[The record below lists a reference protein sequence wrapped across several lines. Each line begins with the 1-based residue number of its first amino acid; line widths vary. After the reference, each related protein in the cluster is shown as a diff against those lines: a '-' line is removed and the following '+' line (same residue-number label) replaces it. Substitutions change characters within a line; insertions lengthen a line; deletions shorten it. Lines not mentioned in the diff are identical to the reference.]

1 MDHKDV
7 QIGEHLYRI
16 GQLKAADGS
25 WIYSTFVKR
34 YRAYQEAQPASSTN
48 GTQEAPTVAPEVG
61 FAMTAQFL
69 IEQLS
74 REELGEVQQIC
85 LTSCG
90 RYSSKTGT
98 QIAMPILHGDGRY
111 AIADLEFDA
120 PLVYKLTTE
129 CVAFNIAPFFP
140 GAGSSSSETPAT
152 IAQAQSTQP

>member
-1 MDHKDV
+1 MDHKDI

-34 YRAYQEAQPASSTN
+34 YRAYQEAQPSTPQ
-48 GTQEAPTVAPEVG
+48 TIEAPAVPPEVG

-74 REELGEVQQIC
+74 REELAEVQQLC
-85 LTSCG
+85 LTCCG

-98 QIAMPILHGDGRY
+98 PIAMPILHSDGRY

-140 GAGSSSSETPAT
+140 GAGSNSSETPAT
-152 IAQAQSTQP
+152 IVQEPSTQP